1 MWLHIYDSHFTD
13 STLLNAAEHEPFG
26 QVSEPSHFQMR
37 S

>member
-13 STLLNAAEHEPFG
+13 STLLNAEHEPFG